1 MKFPDAMKS
10 KNLFLLVLIG
20 VFFLGVY
27 SVSAQMLKSRT
38 KTTRERRAATILQKA
53 NEMAVK
59 FDLNLEQK
67 LKVIEVLTK
76 TREEIDKLLEEVA
89 DKLNEIK
96 VNEKSGIEVA
106 LTEEQR
112 KKFSEPPVFEEE
124 DELMKIY
131 KSKY

>member
-1 MKFPDAMKS
+1 MKS
-10 KNLFLLVLIG
+10 KNLFLSVLIG

-27 SVSAQMLKSRT
+27 SVSAQMLKSKVR
-38 KTTRERRAATILQKA
+38 TTRERRAATILQKA
-53 NEMAVK
+53 NEMAIK

-67 LKVIEVLTK
+67 LKIIKVLTK
-76 TREEIDKLLEEVA
+76 TREEIDKLLDEVA

-96 VNEKSGIEVA
+96 GNEKSGIEAA

-112 KKFSEPPVFEEE
+112 QKFSEPPVFEEE

>member
-1 MKFPDAMKS
+1 MKS

-27 SVSAQMLKSRT
+27 SVSAQMLKSKT

-53 NEMAVK
+53 NEMAAK

-124 DELMKIY
+124 DDLMKIY
-131 KSKY
+131 KSNY

>member
-1 MKFPDAMKS
+1 MKNKS
-10 KNLFLLVLIG
+10 IFLFILIG
-20 VFFLGVY
+20 IFCLGIY
-27 SVSAQMLKSRT
+27 SVSAQMLKSKI

-53 NEMAVK
+53 NEMAAK

-67 LKVIEVLTK
+67 LKIIEVLTK

-96 VNEKSGIEVA
+96 VNEKSGIETA
-106 LTEEQR
+106 MTEEQR